1 MERKFLMVVLLMTLI
16 LAVPAAGL
24 AKLSGKKVVIG
35 VYGPYTGFAAQ
46 YGISTRIAL
55 EIAYDDIDH
64 KIGGVPVNLVFE
76 DTGSK
81 PAQAVNVMKKFV
93 GMDNLLMVI
102 GPVMSGCAEASFP
115 IANRVGVPTLSPN
128 AAVDGLT
135 ARNRPWTFRLREG
148 TTIEAEHNARLFRQN
163 FPDLVTC
170 CIIAD
175 HKDRYNKMNGVKL
188 FPKILPKV
196 GVKILKQL
204 AFQSGDLDYSAQ
216 VTQIKQLKPDFV
228 MFSAFAQDAAAI
240 VKELRKQGVN
250 CPLFGVSAGVTEAA
264 FKDLAGSAANGTFYL
279 SNWAPGRQED
289 PSNQR
294 KIREWTKRF
303 PKKGQKPASW
313 HFWWYDALMVAKK
326 VIEESGVT
334 NKPGDI
340 KSDREKIR
348 DGLQNLK
355 DFKGTTNTITM
366 NKDGEI
372 VPPKDR
378 IQIMI
383 RNGDYYWILGPN
395 KYRKMTY

>member
-1 MERKFLMVVLLMTLI
+1 MKRTVMMVALLATLT
-16 LAVPAAGL
+16 LSVPAASM
-24 AKLSGKKVVIG
+24 AELSGEEVVIG

-55 EIAYDDIDH
+55 EIAYDNMDH
-64 KIGGVPVNLVFE
+64 KIGGVPVRLIFE
-76 DTGSK
+76 DTASK

-93 GMDNLLMVI
+93 GVDNLLMVI

-115 IANRVGVPTLSPN
+115 VANKAGVPTLSPN

-148 TTIEAEHNARLFRQN
+148 TQIEAEHNAHFFRQN
-163 FPDLVTC
+163 FPDLITC
-170 CIIAD
+170 CIISD
-175 HKDRYNKMNGVKL
+175 HKDRYNKMNGVEL

-196 GVKILKQL
+196 GVKILKEL

-216 VTQIKQLKPDFV
+216 VTQIKQLEPDFV
-228 MFSAFAQDAAAI
+228 MFSAYAQDAAAI
-240 VKELRKQGVN
+240 AKELRKQGIN
-250 CPLFGVSAGVTEAA
+250 CPLFGVSAGVTESA

-289 PSNQR
+289 PINQR

-313 HFWWYDALMVAKK
+313 HFWWYDALMVTKK

-334 NKPGDI
+334 NKPEDL
-340 KSDREKIR
+340 KNDRQKIR
-348 DGLQNLK
+348 DALQNLK
-355 DFKGTTNTITM
+355 DFQGTTNTITI

-372 VPPKDR
+372 VPPVDR
-378 IQIMI
+378 IQMMI
-383 RNGDYYWILGPN
+383 RDGNYYWVLGPN
-395 KYRKMTY
+395 KYKKAVY